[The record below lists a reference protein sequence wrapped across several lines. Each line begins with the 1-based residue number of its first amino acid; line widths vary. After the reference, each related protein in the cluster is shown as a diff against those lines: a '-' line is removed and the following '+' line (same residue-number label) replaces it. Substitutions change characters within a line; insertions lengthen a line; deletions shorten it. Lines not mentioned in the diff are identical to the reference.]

1 MSDKVQVRFAT
12 YNVGDYSGEGLKAG
26 SNESREAYR
35 ALFLKVG
42 ADLWALQEDVRFFN
56 PETEESAF
64 DAVYSAAHPN
74 YERNYTGN
82 YNGKA
87 FLTKYVLK
95 DVHPIKYT
103 GNMKYRHPW
112 YLTGK
117 VEIEG
122 REITLICLHF
132 DWSDQAVRAE
142 EIRQM
147 LEFAKEQKYCVIMGD
162 FNPEDYVD
170 DGKKVSNR
178 LFYKEELARF
188 EEIGFEPANAG
199 KFGTFDTIVH
209 SSFNQISPCPFDNIL
224 VTPNIHIVA
233 ADRVREPWMNDHA
246 PVYADLVID

>member
-1 MSDKVQVRFAT
+1 MSEQIKVRFAT
-12 YNVGDYSGEGLKAG
+12 YNVGDYSGDGVKGGGE
-26 SNESREAYR
+26 ESRKAFTE
-35 ALFLKVG
+35 LFQKVG
-42 ADLWALQEDVRFFN
+42 ADLWALQEDVKFFN

-64 DAVYSAAHPN
+64 DAIYSSVHNN

-87 FLTKYVLK
+87 FLSRFELK
-95 DVHPIKYT
+95 DVRPIKYT
-103 GNMKYRHPW
+103 GEMKYRHPW

-132 DWSDQAVRAE
+132 DWSDQVVRAE

-147 LEFAKEQKYCVIMGD
+147 LEFAKEQKYCIIMGD

-170 DGKKVSNR
+170 DGKKVSTR

-188 EEIGFEPANAG
+188 EEIGFECANAG
-199 KFGTFDTIVH
+199 RFGIFDTIVH
-209 SSFNQISPCPFDNIL
+209 PGSVISPCPFDNIL

-233 ADRVREPWMNDHA
+233 ADRAYEPWMNDHA
-246 PVYADLVID
+246 PVWADLVID

>member
-1 MSDKVQVRFAT
+1 MEQVKIRVAT
-12 YNVGDYSGEGLKAG
+12 YNVGDYTGHGVKHG
-26 SNESREAYR
+26 SEESRRVFTE
-35 ALFLKVG
+35 LFIKVG
-42 ADLWALQEDVRFFN
+42 ADLWALQEDVECFN
-56 PETEESAF
+56 NETKESAY
-64 DAVYSAAHPN
+64 DAVYSAALPN
-74 YERNYTGN
+74 YQRNYTGN

-87 FLTKYVLK
+87 FLTKFELK
-95 DVHPIKYT
+95 DVHPIKYE
-103 GNMKYRHPW
+103 GGLKYRHPW

-117 VEIEG
+117 IEVEG

-132 DWSDQAVRAE
+132 DWSDQVVRAE

-147 LEFAKEQKYCVIMGD
+147 IEFAKEQKYCIIMGD

-188 EEIGFEPANAG
+188 EEVGFEPANAG

-209 SSFNQISPCPFDNIL
+209 DSFSQISPCPFDNIL

-233 ADRVREPWMNDHA
+233 ADRVCESWMNDHA
-246 PVYADLVID
+246 PVWADIVID